1 MSDTSKRMAKVI
13 VDALDDKKGIDI
25 RVLNISN
32 VTVIADYFV
41 IASGSN
47 INHVKALVDN
57 VEEKMAEAGF
67 DYTNVE
73 GHNNSTWILL
83 DYKDVIVH
91 VFSSEDR
98 MFYDLERIWRDGV
111 VVDKSEL

>member
-1 MSDTSKRMAKVI
+1 MSDTSKKMTKVI

-67 DYTNVE
+67 DYANVE